1 MISLTKKPNRA
12 PRIEYLGRIESMSEV
27 MGQPTPAECSR
38 IAKEIEAKRAVM
50 RTALGFP
57 EGLAIPRPQLPDTP
71 ELQRAALEIANREF
85 REVLNKRYAA
95 TPPEGPEYEAL
106 GVHLNAIR
114 EWCSRL
120 EGAIKGEEDMP

>member
-1 MISLTKKPNRA
+1 MPKKSRSA
-12 PRIEYLGRIESMSEV
+12 PRIEYLGRIESMSDV
-27 MGQPTPAECSR
+27 MGQPTIAECSR
-38 IAKEIEAKRAVM
+38 IAKKIEAERAAV

-57 EGLAIPRPQLPDTP
+57 EGLAIPRPRLPDTP

-106 GVHLNAIR
+106 GVHLNALR
-114 EWCSRL
+114 QWCSRL